1 MDVIALSRTTQA
13 APAMAAPVSADTAL
27 QNRQLVQAVKALNKS
42 DMLSED
48 NGLEFQKDP
57 DSKRWVIKVVN
68 KATGDVISQVPAEYV
83 LRLADDLNKT

>member
-1 MDVIALSRTTQA
+1 MDVIAFSRTIQA
-13 APAMAAPVSADTAL
+13 APAMATPVSADTAL
-27 QNRQLVQAVKALNKS
+27 QNRQLIQAVKALNKS